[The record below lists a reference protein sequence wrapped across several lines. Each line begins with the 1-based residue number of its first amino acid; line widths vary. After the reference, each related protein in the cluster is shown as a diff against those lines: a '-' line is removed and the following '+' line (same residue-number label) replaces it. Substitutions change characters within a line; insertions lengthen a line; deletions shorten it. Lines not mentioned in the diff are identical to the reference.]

1 MKKISMELTPS
12 SDSKQG
18 CGIIPHNEAE
28 RLGAVQRCEILDTPP
43 DGAIDRFTALAARL
57 FQVPTAIVSI
67 VDSDRIWFKSRYG
80 LDLPQV
86 PRDPGLC
93 ASAILEHTPWI
104 VTDAALDPR
113 TQAHPLVTG
122 AFGLRFYAAA
132 PLTTMDGYNVGTL
145 SVIDKRP
152 RKIGDPKIAVLQ
164 DLGSMIMNEIELRV
178 SLKHAWEL
186 DEALLQQ
193 LLRAKQQ
200 AEHSARHD
208 ALTGLGNRRKFDE
221 AFAVE
226 INRIQRQGG
235 KLCIMMADIDHFKKI
250 NDRYGHGVGDEVLV
264 QFGELL
270 RLLVRPTDIVA
281 RIGGEEFVVLM
292 QHTELWKAVV
302 TAERLRTSLADR
314 QVGPLKEPVTVSIGV
329 AELEE
334 GEDRESVLRRADQAL
349 YHAKRSGRNKVAA
362 PNPLGTIT
370 SSLHF
375 RHDPAQ
381 MQNP

>member
-1 MKKISMELTPS
+1 MELTPS
-12 SDSKQG
+12 SDSEQG

-57 FQVPTAIVSI
+57 FQVPTALVSI

-80 LDLPQV
+80 LDLRQV

-93 ASAILEHTPWI
+93 ASAILEHTPRI
-104 VTDAALDPR
+104 VTDAALDLR
-113 TQAHPLVTG
+113 TKAHPLVTG
-122 AFGLRFYAAA
+122 EFGLRFYAAA
-132 PLTTMDGYNVGTL
+132 PLTTTDGYNVGTL
-145 SVIDKRP
+145 SVIDKHP
-152 RKIGDPKIAVLQ
+152 RKIGDTKIAVLQ
-164 DLGSMIMNEIELRV
+164 DLASMIMNEIELRV

-226 INRIQRQGG
+226 INRIQRHGG
-235 KLCIMMADIDHFKKI
+235 KLCVMMADIDHFKKI

-270 RLLVRPTDIVA
+270 CLLVRPTDIVA

-302 TAERLRTSLADR
+302 TAERLRISLADR
-314 QVGPLKEPVTVSIGV
+314 HVDPLTEPVTVSIGV

-349 YHAKRSGRNKVAA
+349 YHAKRSGRDKVAA
-362 PNPLGTIT
+362 ANPLGTIT
-370 SSLHF
+370 SSLDF